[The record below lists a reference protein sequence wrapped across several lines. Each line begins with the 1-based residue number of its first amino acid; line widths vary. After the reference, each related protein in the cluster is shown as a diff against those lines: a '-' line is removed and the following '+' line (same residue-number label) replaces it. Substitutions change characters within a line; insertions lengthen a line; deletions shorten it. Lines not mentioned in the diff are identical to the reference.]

1 MTKLLIVGA
10 TGLVGRE
17 VLRMALESPAVSAV
31 VAPARRRLAP
41 HPKLTAPV
49 VDFDQLPAM
58 EPWWQADAVIC
69 ALGTTIKLAGSQEAF
84 RKVDYGYP
92 MAVARLARQH
102 GTPAFVLN
110 SALGANAGSGVF
122 YNRVKGEVE
131 HGLRSLAFPSLVIV
145 RPGLIGGAREE
156 FRPGERALA
165 AVLTALGPVL
175 PRAWR
180 INPASCIARA
190 MLEAALHPQPG
201 EHIISSDRMTI

>member
-1 MTKLLIVGA
+1 MNLLLVGA

-17 VLRMALESPAVSAV
+17 VLQLALDAPEVTAV
-31 VAPARRRLAP
+31 VAPTRRRLQP

-49 VDFDQLPAM
+49 VDFDRLPEL

-69 ALGTTIKLAGSQEAF
+69 TLGTTIKAAGSQEAF
-84 RKVDYGYP
+84 RKVDYSYP

-102 GTPAFVLN
+102 GTPIFVLN
-110 SALGANAGSGVF
+110 SSIGADAGSNIF

-131 HGLRSLAFPSLVIV
+131 HGLRSLAFPTLVIA

-156 FRPGERALA
+156 FRLGEKIMAP
-165 AVLTALGPVL
+165 VLSALGPLL

-180 INPASCIARA
+180 INPARNIARA
-190 MLEAALHPQPG
+190 MLDAALHSQPG
-201 EHIISSDRMTI
+201 EHIISSDKMA

>member
-1 MTKLLIVGA
+1 MKLLIVGA

-17 VLRMALESPAVSAV
+17 VLRLALESPLVSLV
-31 VAPARRRLAP
+31 VAPARRPLPPHSKLIAP
-41 HPKLTAPV
+41 L
-49 VDFDQLPAM
+49 VDFDQLPAT

-69 ALGTTIKLAGSQEAF
+69 TLGTTIKVAGSQEAF
-84 RKVDYGYP
+84 RKVDYSYP

-110 SALGANAGSGVF
+110 SALGADAGSGVF

-131 HGLRSLAFPSLVIV
+131 HGLRSLGFPSLVLA

-156 FRPGERALA
+156 SRPGERILA
-165 AVLTALGPVL
+165 GILTVLGPVL

-180 INPASCIARA
+180 INPAASIARA

-201 EHIISSDRMTI
+201 ERIISSDQMAT